1 MIVKRYIVDNM
12 QEAMVKI
19 RYELGND
26 AVIVSQRKIR
36 QKGFLGFFK
45 PKKIEVTAAADDK
58 DKKSSKH
65 AVSSDIEK
73 EIAELK
79 NMVENLVKNN
89 NKETKGTKKSQKIR
103 IKENLL
109 NNDVPEEIIEN
120 IIESIKKENGDG
132 KINAKNLEKLLIK
145 YTKELIKE
153 DDKTDSRVQAF
164 VGPTGVG
171 KTTTVA
177 KLASLYSL
185 YKNKKVG
192 LITIDTY
199 RIGAVEQLKAYAEIL
214 NIPFG
219 VIYSIKDIPNVL
231 NQMKECDIILVDS
244 TGRSSKNA
252 MQIAETKKFIE
263 EIKPDK
269 ISLVLSVTT
278 KQRDIKSI
286 VENYKM
292 LDYNNIILTK
302 LDETDI
308 YGSILTAAYYS
319 KKPISYITVGQNVP
333 DDIEEANSD
342 KLIKLVLGE

>member
-12 QEAMVKI
+12 QEAMAKI

-26 AVIVSQRKIR
+26 AVIVSQRKIK
-36 QKGFLGFFK
+36 QKGILGFFK

-58 DKKSSKH
+58 DKKGSKNV
-65 AVSSDIEK
+65 ASSDIEK

-79 NMVENLVKNN
+79 NMIENLAKN
-89 NKETKGTKKSQKIR
+89 NKETKGTKKSQKIKL
-103 IKENLL
+103 KENLL
-109 NNDVPEEIIEN
+109 NNDVPEEIIED
-120 IIESIKKENGDG
+120 ILETIKKENHDG
-132 KINAKNLEKLLIK
+132 KVNTKNLEKLLIK
-145 YTKELIKE
+145 YITELLKK
-153 DDKTDSRVQAF
+153 DDNKDFRIQAF

-171 KTTTVA
+171 KTTTIA

-214 NIPFG
+214 NIPFS
-219 VIYSIKDIPNVL
+219 VIYSVKDIPKVL
-231 NQMKECDIILVDS
+231 TQMKDCDIILVDT

-269 ISLVLSVTT
+269 ISLVLSATT
-278 KQRDIKSI
+278 KQRDLKSI

-292 LDYNNIILTK
+292 LDYNSVILTK
-302 LDETDI
+302 LDETDY

-319 KKPISYITVGQNVP
+319 KKPISYITLGQNVP
-333 DDIEEANSD
+333 DDIEEANSE